1 MRQSI
6 KSARNRC
13 FGAPKAGAAT
23 GGRYTPPAMNR
34 RAAITSIGRYLPPRV
49 LDNEYFEQFVET
61 NDVWIR
67 TRTGIVTRH
76 HAEKGVATSDLA
88 TAAAREC
95 LERRGLGAEE
105 IDLIVVATITPDMLF
120 PATACIVQ
128 ANLGATRAWGFDL
141 SAACSGFVYALCVGA
156 QFIESGA
163 HKRVLVIGAEIMS
176 SVLDF
181 QDRATCVL
189 FGDGAGAILLEPTE
203 ADEGLVAFTHEVDG
217 TGAGYLQMPAGGSL
231 HPSSHETIDKRMH
244 YVKQEGQTVFKY
256 AVRKMAEAS
265 VAVVAK
271 AGLRND
277 DIDLFIPHQANIRII
292 DAAQARLDLPDAKV
306 VKNIA
311 KYGNTTAATIPLGMY
326 TALEEK
332 RLRKGDNLLMT
343 SVGAGFTVGAAI
355 VRWSDLS
362 L

>member
-1 MRQSI
+1 M
-6 KSARNRC
+6 
-13 FGAPKAGAAT
+13 T
-23 GGRYTPPAMNR
+23 
-34 RAAITSIGRYLPPRV
+34 RAAITSIGRYLPPLV
-49 LDNEYFEQFVET
+49 LDNRYFEQFVAT
-61 NDVWIR
+61 NDQWIR

-76 HAEKGVATSDLA
+76 HAEKGVPTSDLA

-95 LERRGLGAEE
+95 LERRGIGPEE
-105 IDLIVVATITPDMLF
+105 IDLIVVATVTPDMIF
-120 PATACIVQ
+120 PATACVVQ
-128 ANLGATRAWGFDL
+128 AKLGATRAWGFDL
-141 SAACSGFVYALCVGA
+141 SAACSGFVYALSVGA

-163 HKRVLVIGAEIMS
+163 HQKVLVIGAEVMS

-189 FGDGAGAILLEPTE
+189 FGDGAGAILLEPTK

-217 TGAGYLQMPAGGSL
+217 TGACHLRMPAGGSL
-231 HPSSHETIDKRMH
+231 HPPTHETIDKRMH
-244 YVKQEGQTVFKY
+244 YVKQEGPAVFKY

-271 AGLRND
+271 AGLHND

-292 DAAQARLDLPDAKV
+292 DAAQARLELPDAKV

-332 RLRKGDNLLMT
+332 RLKKGDNLLMT

-355 VRWSDLS
+355 VRWSDLV